1 MPRRENTPAVFLEK
15 KMTCHEIA
23 ALLDAELRLNAF
35 KDVSNNGLQL
45 ENRGEIFSVAT
56 AVDASIETFEA
67 AALRGAQMVIVHHG
81 FSWGGSLARI
91 TGLNYR
97 LLECAI
103 RLNLAVYAAHL
114 PLDAH
119 PQLGN
124 NAQLAKGLA
133 LQNVRPFMDYHG
145 QKIGFAGDLQ
155 EPLSRDAFAA
165 LVTKVVQPKRLE
177 RLDYGPERIQR
188 VGICSGGAPEGV
200 ENAAAEGL
208 DAYLCGEVN
217 LVAYNLAK
225 QLNMNGF
232 FAGHYAT
239 ERFGVRALGEW
250 LSEKAT
256 LDVSFIDFELPF

>member
-1 MPRRENTPAVFLEK
+1 
-15 KMTCHEIA
+15 MTCHEIA
-23 ALLDAELRLNAF
+23 ALLDAELRLGAY

-45 ENRGEIFSVAT
+45 ENRGEILSVAT

-67 AALRGAQMVIVHHG
+67 AALHGAQMVIVHHG
-81 FSWGGSLARI
+81 FSWGNSLARI

-97 LLECAI
+97 LLECAM

-119 PQLGN
+119 PILGN
-124 NAQLAKGLA
+124 NAQLAQVLN
-133 LQNVRPFMDYHG
+133 LQEVRPFMDYHG
-145 QKIGFAGDLQ
+145 QKIGMAGRLSQ
-155 EPLSRDAFAA
+155 PISRDDFAT
-165 LVTKVVQPKRLE
+165 LVTQVVGAKRLE
-177 RLDYGPERIQR
+177 RLDYGPEMIQT

-200 ENAAAEGL
+200 ESAATEGL

-225 QLNMNGF
+225 QLKVNGY

-250 LSEKAT
+250 LAERVAI
-256 LDVSFIDFELPF
+256 DVSFVDFDLPY